1 MAADT
6 RDDASPQAPSPSTKP
21 DHDYS
26 PPPYQGKVY
35 EIFNAPPA
43 TPPENANVLPGGS
56 ANTAGGRP
64 KDAGLIDAVKTVKLE
79 EFTEIHKKPCVRE
92 SLLTGIL
99 SGFGMGGVRAVLGGM
114 RHYIVTTVTAC

>member
-1 MAADT
+1 
-6 RDDASPQAPSPSTKP
+6 
-21 DHDYS
+21 
-26 PPPYQGKVY
+26 
-35 EIFNAPPA
+35 
-43 TPPENANVLPGGS
+43 VLPGGS